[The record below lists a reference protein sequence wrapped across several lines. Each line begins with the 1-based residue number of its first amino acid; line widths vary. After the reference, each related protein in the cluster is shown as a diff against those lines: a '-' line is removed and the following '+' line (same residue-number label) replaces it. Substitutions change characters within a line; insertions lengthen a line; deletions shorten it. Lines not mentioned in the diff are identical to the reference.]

1 MAVFEIPEMLDAGE
15 YHIDVSYLGSEKYN
29 AADGATDFTVAKKE
43 ITMNVTIDKDYR
55 DITVNVNLSE
65 KLDGNLTV
73 LVNNTPY
80 TLSYTN
86 GTGSLILKN
95 LTYGNYTISAV
106 FTKDNYQ
113 TVNVSENVEINSIK
127 TVLEAENVVMYYRD
141 GTRFAVVL
149 RDIYG
154 NPLANMDVIISING
168 RDYVKQ
174 SDENGTASLG
184 LNLESK
190 NYTVVT
196 TFGGNSKYFGTRS
209 NNTVSIL
216 STLISKDIVK
226 YYRNGTQFYA
236 TVLDFKGNPLANTTV
251 MFNINGV
258 FYNKTTDENG
268 TAKLNIWLRPGKYI
282 ITIFNLVTGEQ
293 AGNNVTVLSKIVE
306 NYDLVKYYK
315 NASKFSVKILDSQGY
330 PVEGTIVTF
339 NINGVFYYKE
349 TDANGI
355 ASLAIN
361 LRPGK
366 YVITTMYGQYDV
378 GNNVTVLPTLQTSDL
393 KMKYLDGSA
402 FNARV
407 VDGQGNPLAN
417 QIVTFNV
424 NGVFYNKVTNDEGIA
439 SLNIRLMKGEYIIT
453 SIYNGFETGNT
464 IKIQ

>member
-1 MAVFEIPEMLDAGE
+1 MAVFEIPEVLDAGK
-15 YHIDVSYLGSEKYN
+15 YHAEVSYLGSEKYN
-29 AADGATDFTVAKKE
+29 AADGTADFTVAKKE
-43 ITMNVTIDKDYR
+43 ITMNVTVDKDYR

-95 LTYGNYTISAV
+95 LIYGNYTISAV

-127 TVLEAENVVMYYRD
+127 TVLEAENVVMYYKD
-141 GTRFAVVL
+141 GTRFAVVM
-149 RDIYG
+149 RDING

-196 TFGGNSKYFGTRS
+196 AFGGNSKYFGTRS

-268 TAKLNIWLRPGKYI
+268 TTKLNIWLRPGKYI
-282 ITIFNLVTGEQ
+282 ITIFN
-293 AGNNVTVLSKIVE
+293 
-306 NYDLVKYYK
+306 
-315 NASKFSVKILDSQGY
+315 FGY
-330 PVEGTIVTF
+330 W
-339 NINGVFYYKE
+339 
-349 TDANGI
+349 
-355 ASLAIN
+355 
-361 LRPGK
+361 
-366 YVITTMYGQYDV
+366 
-378 GNNVTVLPTLQTSDL
+378 
-393 KMKYLDGSA
+393 
-402 FNARV
+402 
-407 VDGQGNPLAN
+407 
-417 QIVTFNV
+417 
-424 NGVFYNKVTNDEGIA
+424 
-439 SLNIRLMKGEYIIT
+439 
-453 SIYNGFETGNT
+453 
-464 IKIQ
+464 

>member
-1 MAVFEIPEMLDAGE
+1 MAVFEIPEVLDAGK
-15 YHIDVSYLGSEKYN
+15 YHAGVSYLGSEKYN
-29 AADGATDFTVAKKE
+29 AADGTADFTVAKKE

-73 LVNNTPY
+73 LVNNTSY

-86 GTGSLILKN
+86 GTGLILKN

-106 FTKDNYQ
+106 FTKDNYR

-127 TVLEAENVVMYYRD
+127 TVLEAENVVMYYKD

-149 RDIYG
+149 KDIGG
-154 NPLANMDVIISING
+154 NPLANMNVTISING
-168 RDYVKQ
+168 RDYIRQ
-174 SDENGTASLG
+174 SDENGTASIAI
-184 LNLESK
+184 NLDSK

-196 TFGGNSKYFGTRS
+196 TFGGTSKYFGTS
-209 NNTVSIL
+209 INNTVSIL
-216 STLISKDIVK
+216 STIISKDIVK

-236 TVLDFKGNPLANTTV
+236 TVLDFNGNPLANTTV
-251 MFNINGV
+251 TFNINGV
-258 FYNKTTDENG
+258 FYNRTTDENG
-268 TAKLNIWLRPGKYI
+268 TAKLNIQLRPGNYI
-282 ITIFNLVTGEQ
+282 ITVFNLVTGEQ

-330 PVEGTIVTF
+330 PVEGTVVTF
-339 NINGVFYYKE
+339 NINGVFYYRE